1 MATNLLP
8 ILLLGGA
15 AYFLMSRKEG
25 EEEAVSSNG
34 GGGDGGTDP
43 TEGFGSLDTPCQRMK
58 GIYEFRQASNEFPD
72 SLTAD
77 PSLKRLPLSMK
88 AFEMLRG
95 MFIGGLEENWRE
107 PGVVLMDSLNM
118 ISKMSPDGAAFE
130 QMDCN
135 WAQGLSEGRMKQV
148 FLAAETL
155 MYRVQCYNQFGVWTP
170 AVGNNLPVTKEY
182 YDEMVNRFTNM
193 KASNPTISRAAAIL
207 DALENGFDTNACEW
221 RGSAMAYFSDRQRDV
236 MEATGAIFDQ
246 VFEA

>member
-15 AYFLMSRKEG
+15 AYFLMSRKED
-25 EEEAVSSNG
+25 EEEAVSSNNG
-34 GGGDGGTDP
+34 GGGGTDP
-43 TEGFGSLDTPCQRMK
+43 TEGFGSTDTPCERMK
-58 GIYEFRQASNEFPD
+58 GIYEFRQASNELPD
-72 SLTAD
+72 TVTVD

-88 AFEMLRG
+88 AFEMLEG
-95 MFIGGLEENWRE
+95 MFITGLETNWRE

-135 WAQGLSEGRMKQV
+135 WAEGMSSGRMKEV

-155 MYRVQCYNQFGVWTP
+155 MYRVQCYNMFGVWTP

-182 YDEMVNRFTNM
+182 YDEMTQKFTNT
-193 KASNPTISRAAAIL
+193 KASTPEISRAAAIF
-207 DALENGFDTNACEW
+207 DALETGFETGACEW

-236 MEATGAIFDQ
+236 MTATGAIFDQ

>member
-15 AYFLMSRKEG
+15 AYFLMSRD
-25 EEEAVSSNG
+25 EEDDAAASNG
-34 GGGDGGTDP
+34 GTAGTDP
-43 TEGFGSLDTPCQRMK
+43 LEGFGDGDTPCQRMK
-58 GIYEFRQASNEFPD
+58 GIYEFRQASNELPD
-72 SLTAD
+72 SVTVD
-77 PSLKRLPLSMK
+77 PSLKRLPLTTK

-170 AVGNNLPVTKEY
+170 AVGNNLPVTKEF
-182 YDEMVNRFTNM
+182 YDEMTNRFTNI
-193 KASNPTISRAAAIL
+193 KATNPTISRAEAVL
-207 DALENGFDTNACEW
+207 DALENGFDTGACEW
-221 RGSAMAYFSDRQRDV
+221 RGSAMAYFSDRQKDV
-236 MEATGAIFDQ
+236 MTATGAIFDQ